1 MTPEYPELVLSTYK
15 KMRDN
20 GELYMILPRETTAA
34 LKNACLKVY
43 DSRYNQDD
51 ADILSVF
58 FNVDKMKCDFR
69 KVISEVKSD
78 YFKALY
84 NHIRDETDTNERN
97 SDLLAWLIN
106 FKPRPSG
113 SYYKNL
119 RENIKLT
126 EKSGEK
132 ITEVIIDN
140 TNQNI
145 GQEQLT
151 GNIALEN
158 QENLGVKLIE
168 CTNELTTEPTSQSTT
183 EIIGKTEDEK
193 ESISKPITPPVVIIP
208 IKINDGKIDED
219 NTKPPVQTNDPIY
232 IPRFSPRYITIS
244 CILLLFIG
252 SSSFVAWE
260 NSTISVRMPKAD
272 EKCMYWNEDH
282 YEPVKCNAQIANATI
297 TPLDLKK
304 LQRQRKINLSDTLT
318 SYSLGKVWYKGF
330 VKDHEFFTDSGAYP
344 QDIQRVL
351 KPLTNTI
358 LTKYTSNYRYLLT
371 RLVWFICAAFFISI
385 CGFAVSKLEK
395 EVKAKDESQQQD
407 PEVVLTLEEEPMVK
421 QTEGSF
427 AT

>member
-1 MTPEYPELVLSTYK
+1 MPEDYGKAVLAAYQKRKEDESLSSNLLNPTPGSLREECLIVYRERQLTSK
-15 KMRDN
+15 DD
-20 GELYMILPRETTAA
+20 EILRQFFGAA
-34 LKNACLKVY
+34 EQGKGYFTLINSSFASKFKQMPKIIKGKVP
-43 DSRYNQDD
+43 NPG
-51 ADILSVF
+51 IKF
-58 FNVDKMKCDFR
+58 
-69 KVISEVKSD
+69 IE
-78 YFKALY
+78 
-84 NHIRDETDTNERN
+84 
-97 SDLLAWLIN
+97 LLAWLID
-106 FKPRPSG
+106 FQPRTSI
-113 SYYKNL
+113 SYYNSFDKRYNEKTKKVIDNL
-119 RENIKLT
+119 DDKTDEMQ
-126 EKSGEK
+126 
-132 ITEVIIDN
+132 TEVTVGNDN
-140 TNQNI
+140 
-145 GQEQLT
+145 
-151 GNIALEN
+151 EN
-158 QENLGVKLIE
+158 QSHK
-168 CTNELTTEPTSQSTT
+168 NE
-183 EIIGKTEDEK
+183 G
-193 ESISKPITPPVVIIP
+193 IS
-208 IKINDGKIDED
+208 IDEEAD
-219 NTKPPVQTNDPIY
+219 KQVDLVEEVKEPIVESTGISVTGQPIGIKEGEEETTKVDY
-232 IPRFSPRYITIS
+232 IEPEYVRLFSPRYIVIS
-244 CILLLFIG
+244 CIILLFIG

-282 YEPVKCNAQIANATI
+282 YEPVKCNAQIANAAI